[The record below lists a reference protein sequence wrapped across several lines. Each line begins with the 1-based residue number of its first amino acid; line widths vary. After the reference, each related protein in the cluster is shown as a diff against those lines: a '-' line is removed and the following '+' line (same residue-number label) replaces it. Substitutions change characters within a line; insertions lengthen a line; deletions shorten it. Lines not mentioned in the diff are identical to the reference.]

1 MLGGACAYG
10 RKPRSPQHGA
20 VSRRCG
26 VVPTRR
32 AGAPPAGPPTP
43 TNHPLY
49 SCGRLAD
56 AACARVCM
64 DARGDLAQRVSGGLE
79 RLSGGSGWRGYLYT
93 FTSSAPVGSRLAAH
107 ARPGPGSRPAR
118 SGRRLGHPRTWRA
131 SATNARGWRL
141 PPHLHPTGVGR
152 IAARG
157 SRPVRSQ
164 PAPRCAASRPSSL
177 PSLTGPGSGRPQCH
191 GTRCRLC
198 RRAASGPSSLLS
210 LTGPGLGRPQ
220 CHGTRCRLCRCAA
233 SGPSSLL
240 SLTGPWGWVAHKCRD
255 CWSPASGPLSPCP
268 PPGPAG
274 VIVTS
279 TRIRTSGAD
288 VQ

>member
-43 TNHPLY
+43 TYHPLY

-107 ARPGPGSRPAR
+107 ARPGPGSRQAR

-131 SATNARGWRL
+131 SATNARGQERL
-141 PPHLHPTGVGR
+141 AVTSTPSSHRRRPN
-152 IAARG
+152 RG
-157 SRPVRSQ
+157 SR
-164 PAPRCAASRPSSL
+164 
-177 PSLTGPGSGRPQCH
+177 LT
-191 GTRCRLC
+191 
-198 RRAASGPSSLLS
+198 
-210 LTGPGLGRPQ
+210 
-220 CHGTRCRLCRCAA
+220 
-233 SGPSSLL
+233 
-240 SLTGPWGWVAHKCRD
+240 
-255 CWSPASGPLSPCP
+255 
-268 PPGPAG
+268 PGPVTAG
-274 VIVTS
+274 AQVCCLPPIFPSVTHRAGFGPPTVSRHEVS
-279 TRIRTSGAD
+279 T
-288 VQ
+288 VQACCLP

>member
-1 MLGGACAYG
+1 MNYT
-10 RKPRSPQHGA
+10 PSSH
-20 VSRRCG
+20 RRR
-26 VVPTRR
+26 PNR
-32 AGAPPAGPPTP
+32 
-43 TNHPLY
+43 
-49 SCGRLAD
+49 
-56 AACARVCM
+56 
-64 DARGDLAQRVSGGLE
+64 
-79 RLSGGSGWRGYLYT
+79 
-93 FTSSAPVGSRLAAH
+93 GSRLT
-107 ARPGPGSRPAR
+107 PGPVAAGAQVR
-118 SGRRLGHPRTWRA
+118 RA
-131 SATNARGWRL
+131 SARITNGLLLCCFRPAF
-141 PPHLHPTGVGR
+141 PPVATVPRHKVSTVQVCCLRPIFPYVTHW
-152 IAARG
+152 AA
-157 SRPVRSQ
+157 
-164 PAPRCAASRPSSL
+164 
-177 PSLTGPGSGRPQCH
+177 GSGRPQCH

-198 RRAASGPSSLLS
+198 RCAASGPSSLLS